1 MIWRGKP
8 KRDQQRIGLIV
19 KFSSRAFTMLI
30 QALMHSG
37 TRPKTMTVDLGD
49 RVVLDP
55 AALHMERHKEDEV
68 RKALERLEIFDLSF
82 GKIPHHYKV
91 SVKERGSERYPATFL
106 IAVRP

>member
-1 MIWRGKP
+1 
-8 KRDQQRIGLIV
+8 
-19 KFSSRAFTMLI
+19 
-30 QALMHSG
+30 
-37 TRPKTMTVDLGD
+37 
-49 RVVLDP
+49 
-55 AALHMERHKEDEV
+55 MERHKEDEV